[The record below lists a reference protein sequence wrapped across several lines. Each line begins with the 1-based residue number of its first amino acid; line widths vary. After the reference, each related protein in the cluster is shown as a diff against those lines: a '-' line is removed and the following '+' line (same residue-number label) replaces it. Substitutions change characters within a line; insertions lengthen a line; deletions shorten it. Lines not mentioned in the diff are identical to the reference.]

1 MSDVVLYIAATLDG
15 FIASSDGGIDWLK
28 PFEQAGEDYGY
39 AAFHARVGAVII
51 GGNTYRQALGFG
63 EWPYAGVTTW
73 VATRRGLAG
82 ERQSRRRCARVCR
95 RHERPRGAGPA
106 RDGQRHLAGRGRATG
121 DGLRQSGV
129 DRRVHHRHCAAGV
142 GRGNS
147 VVRRHQPANPVAACG
162 NARLRQRHRA
172 DDVSARVYCLM

>member
-82 ERQSRRRCARVCR
+82 ERHPGADVRAFAGDMSDLVALARRETARDIWLVGGAQLVTAFVNQGLIDEFIIGIVPLVLGEGIPLFAGISRRTTLRLVETRGYASGIAQMTYR
-95 RHERPRGAGPA
+95 RAYTH
-106 RDGQRHLAGRGRATG
+106 
-121 DGLRQSGV
+121 
-129 DRRVHHRHCAAGV
+129 
-142 GRGNS
+142 
-147 VVRRHQPANPVAACG
+147 
-162 NARLRQRHRA
+162 
-172 DDVSARVYCLM
+172 